1 MSEDLTQ
8 KLSRTFEARILAR
21 LDVLEANF
29 NPRFDALDKRLMTL
43 EERVRS
49 IDGRLSALEEK
60 VDVRLRETRP
70 IWAGI
75 LQRLTQIETALDT
88 LNRQFR
94 TFVRDA
100 FDVRSRVEKLGDE
113 RATG

>member
-8 KLSRTFEARILAR
+8 KLSQTFEERIFAR

-29 NPRFDALDKRLMTL
+29 NARFDALDKRLIKL
-43 EERVRS
+43 EERVGS
-49 IDGRLSALEEK
+49 IDDRLSSLEEK

-70 IWAGI
+70 IWEGI
-75 LQRLTQIETALDT
+75 LQRLTQIEAALDNF
-88 LNRQFR
+88 NRQLR
-94 TFVRDA
+94 ALIVDTYQMRV
-100 FDVRSRVEKLGDE
+100 RVEKLEDE